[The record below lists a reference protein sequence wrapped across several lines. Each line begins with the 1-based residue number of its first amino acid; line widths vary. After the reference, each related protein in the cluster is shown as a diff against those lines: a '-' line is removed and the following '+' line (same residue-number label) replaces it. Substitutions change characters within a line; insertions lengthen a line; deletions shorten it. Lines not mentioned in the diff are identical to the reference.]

1 MNGGPKKCRKL
12 LQTHTLLQYYTK
24 ATIIRSSRV
33 KELILCILAH
43 QKVSAMEPSLT
54 VINETCVYL
63 FFHVNMAAL
72 KKVDCFHSLK

>member
-1 MNGGPKKCRKL
+1 MCRKL
-12 LQTHTLLQYYTK
+12 LQTYILLQYYTK

-33 KELILCILAH
+33 KELILCILAP
-43 QKVSAMEPSLT
+43 QKVFAMEPSLT

>member
-1 MNGGPKKCRKL
+1 MCRKL
-12 LQTHTLLQYYTK
+12 LQTYILLQYYTN

-33 KELILCILAH
+33 KELILCILAP

>member
-1 MNGGPKKCRKL
+1 MCRKL
-12 LQTHTLLQYYTK
+12 LQTYILLQYYTK

>member
-33 KELILCILAH
+33 KELILCILAP
-43 QKVSAMEPSLT
+43 QKVFAMEPSLT